1 MVQLLWSVRTIIY
14 SFIHVLYVHV
24 EMCYLTKNCIKCISF
39 PFFLIYLKGV
49 YFYEQFVIPLYPY
62 SPWQN
67 IHNVILMSVTLYWL
81 LYALFDALCTYIN
94 NFWIPWKAT
103 LTTWQGQNCLPLE
116 PNKSHKKQCRF
127 MSWCAQVKG
136 KKNKA
141 KQEMLTVI
149 QKMTVM
155 YN

>member
-1 MVQLLWSVRTIIY
+1 MCMPVLQNHLQGLPQRITLHSSSLPEIKGRILFTMVQLLWYVRTVIY

-39 PFFLIYLKGV
+39 PFFLIYLQGV
-49 YFYEQFVIPLYPY
+49 YFYEQFVIPLYSD

-67 IHNVILMSVTLYWL
+67 IHNVLLMSVTLYWL

-94 NFWIPWKAT
+94 SFWIPWKAT

-116 PNKSHKKQCRF
+116 PNKSHKK
-127 MSWCAQVKG
+127 
-136 KKNKA
+136 
-141 KQEMLTVI
+141 
-149 QKMTVM
+149 
-155 YN
+155 